1 MPGGFGKRNR
11 KNKKQRVWLQNLI
24 DGGSFMSGRKKIK
37 QVAALKYS
45 PEENNAPQI
54 IGLGKG
60 EIAEKILEKAKE
72 NNIPIYENE
81 ELAAALNA
89 MNIGDEIPPEL
100 YDIVAQI
107 LVFVGSVDKK
117 YGEKKR

>member
-1 MPGGFGKRNR
+1 MPGK
-11 KNKKQRVWLQNLI
+11 
-24 DGGSFMSGRKKIK
+24 KKIK

-45 PEENNAPQI
+45 PDDDKAPQI

-81 ELAAALNA
+81 ELAATLNA
-89 MNIGDEIPPEL
+89 MNIGEEIPPEL

-107 LVFVGSVDKK
+107 LVFIGSVDKR
-117 YGEKKR
+117 YGQKKR

>member
-1 MPGGFGKRNR
+1 
-11 KNKKQRVWLQNLI
+11 
-24 DGGSFMSGRKKIK
+24 
-37 QVAALKYS
+37 
-45 PEENNAPQI
+45 
-54 IGLGKG
+54 
-60 EIAEKILEKAKE
+60 
-72 NNIPIYENE
+72 
-81 ELAAALNA
+81 

>member
-1 MPGGFGKRNR
+1 
-11 KNKKQRVWLQNLI
+11 LI